1 MPLELEIS
9 GFDPSILEKKRLN
22 GRAPVILF
30 IGSRGTGKSS
40 CVIDILSYFN
50 KDIPFVVMS
59 GTEAANG
66 AYSNYIHEACIY
78 PDFNKDV
85 VEAIIENQKR
95 LGAEYKQKGE
105 DFKKHPEHGVG
116 ILLDDLSYDKSI
128 MKQQCLRELALN
140 GRHQNCVLILTFQYA
155 MDIPCVFRENADFIF
170 IASQNKKDSID
181 KLYKYFCSY
190 FDKVSDFKKV
200 LNKCT
205 ENYGQLVVD
214 NTSTSKRIEDCV
226 FWYRADINKSFKV
239 CPKQWSIWDRQLK
252 KDNEDNGKTFQ
263 RPLGESDIV
272 VKIKPSRKMDF
283 D

>member
-1 MPLELEIS
+1 MPLKLEIS

-50 KDIPFVVMS
+50 KEIPFVVMS

-66 AYSNYIHEACIY
+66 SYSKYVHEACIY
-78 PDFNKDV
+78 TEFNKEV
-85 VEAIIENQKR
+85 VEDIIENQNRLALEFKR
-95 LGAEYKQKGE
+95 KGE
-105 DFKKHPEHGVG
+105 DFKTHPEHGVG

-140 GRHQNCVLILTFQYA
+140 GRHKNCVLIFTFQYA

-170 IASQNKKDSID
+170 IGSQNKKDSID

-226 FWYRADINKSFKV
+226 FYYKAELNKSYRV
-239 CPKQWSIWDRQLK
+239 CPSMWPQWDKLLK
-252 KDNEDNGKTFQ
+252 KNEENDVEFK
-263 RPLGESDIV
+263 RPLTESDIV
-272 VKIKPSRKMDF
+272 VKLKPSKKMGDF
-283 D
+283 Y